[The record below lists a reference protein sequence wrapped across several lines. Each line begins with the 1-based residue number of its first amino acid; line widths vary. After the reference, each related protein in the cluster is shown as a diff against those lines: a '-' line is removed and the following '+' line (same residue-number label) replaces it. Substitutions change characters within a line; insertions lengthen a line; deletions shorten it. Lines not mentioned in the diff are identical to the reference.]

1 MGSIPAIH
9 LYLFIKRFH
18 KKYVICYGYLHKF
31 IDFQLKSIVRLYMLC
46 YINVTKLLQYIIN
59 VSLLFLVIS
68 VMLQKNYKYCYVYR
82 SVCSK
87 KSELK
92 VRAHFKFPFCL
103 NEEDYQLIKG
113 FKVTTLNKMCF
124 LSHTQLSTYLKYS
137 LIATQTLVHINIK
150 VK

>member
-1 MGSIPAIH
+1 
-9 LYLFIKRFH
+9 
-18 KKYVICYGYLHKF
+18 
-31 IDFQLKSIVRLYMLC
+31 
-46 YINVTKLLQYIIN
+46 
-59 VSLLFLVIS
+59 
-68 VMLQKNYKYCYVYR
+68 MLQKTINIVMCIG
-82 SVCSK
+82 VCVVK